1 MATSKKPTKKQKE
14 ELVQTLKFT
23 PRTYQVTVSG
33 YGGEIAMG
41 CVDPKT
47 VAYFKKNKINLDD
60 YATSWGEPGDEEYLG
75 VPENLEPFTQGSWYD
90 CDNIEHNSGAE
101 FGGAWL
107 TITDE
112 NGNEIFQ
119 QELNFDLEDLGCEIE
134 CFCEED
140 ISEHCTVDSAVFVG
154 QSFEK
159 GCFFEADL
167 ELTEPFDIAKFKFTY
182 SDVAGW
188 PILNVVEYAGEELD
202 GSNGYSTTGKSM
214 SFNFYYRD
222 AQDEIQEYCTPEED
236 DNDVPVLEGEEE
248 WAQKAID
255 QAPAAW
261 PFPTWKPADQTPD
274 LNGVYEVKEGA
285 EWPFSAYAKYIDGV
299 WYEQKNS
306 QEDAEN
312 SNKATHHLHEWRE
325 VDQ

>member
-1 MATSKKPTKKQKE
+1 MATSKKPTEQEKE
-14 ELVQTLKFT
+14 QLVQTLKFT

-41 CVDPKT
+41 RVDPKT

-60 YATSWGEPGDEEYLG
+60 YATSWGEPGDEDYLG

-140 ISEHCTVDSAVFVG
+140 IGEHCTADSAVFVG

-182 SDVAGW
+182 SDIAGW
-188 PILNVVEYAGEELD
+188 PILNIVEYAGEELD

-222 AQDEIQEYCTPEED
+222 AQNEIQEYCTPDDSDED
-236 DNDVPVLEGEEE
+236 NFD
-248 WAQKAID
+248 
-255 QAPAAW
+255 PAAELDKIVEEHDISAFQELANALAERW
-261 PFPTWKPADQTPD
+261 NDASEKPETK
-274 LNGVYEVKEGA
+274 GTYEVKFAKGVWPLGDVRTA
-285 EWPFSAYAKYIDGV
+285 EWTGRSWK
-299 WYEQKNS
+299 
-306 QEDAEN
+306 EN
-312 SNKATHHLHEWRE
+312 GKKAPEMIGWKELEHDE
-325 VDQ
+325 

>member
-1 MATSKKPTKKQKE
+1 MATSKPTKKQKE
-14 ELVQTLKFT
+14 DLVQTLKFT
-23 PRTYQVTVSG
+23 PRTYQVIISG

-41 CVDPKT
+41 RVDPS
-47 VAYFKKNKINLDD
+47 VVRYFKQNNIDLETYASCWADEGDDD
-60 YATSWGEPGDEEYLG
+60 YVE
-75 VPENLEPFTQGSWYD
+75 VPENRQPFSQGNWYD

-101 FGGAWL
+101 FGGSWL
-107 TITDE
+107 TVYDE
-112 NGNEIFQ
+112 NGDEVLQ
-119 QELNFDLEDLGCEIE
+119 LELGHDLEDKGCEIS
-134 CFCEED
+134 CFCSED
-140 ISEHCTVDSAVFVG
+140 IEDYVDEKTAVFVG

-159 GCFFEADL
+159 GTFFDAEL
-167 ELTEPFDIAKFKFTY
+167 NLTEPFDIAKFRFVY
-182 SDVAGW
+182 SEIAGW
-188 PILNVVEYAGEELD
+188 QILNCVEYAGEDLD
-202 GSNGYSTTGKSM
+202 GSNGYSTNGKS
-214 SFNFYYRD
+214 SNYSFYYQD
-222 AQDEIQEYCTPEED
+222 ASGSVQEYQSPDED
-236 DNDVPVLEGEEE
+236 DTSEVPVLEGEEE

-255 QAPAAW
+255 QAPASW
-261 PFPTWKPADQTPD
+261 PFPTWKPADQTPE